1 MIRIKEGKPNS
12 DLSEKVFLVLDNHS
26 EIIYDSYPVVIKPPN
41 MNHLMYKASI
51 MEKQIKQWQ

>member
-1 MIRIKEGKPNS
+1 MIRIKEGKPDS

-51 MEKQIKQWQ
+51 MEKQIKQW

>member
-1 MIRIKEGKPNS
+1 MIRIKEGKPDS

>member
-1 MIRIKEGKPNS
+1 MIRIKEGKPDS
-12 DLSEKVFLVLDNHS
+12 DLSEKVFLVLDNHI

-51 MEKQIKQWQ
+51 MEKQIKQW

>member
-1 MIRIKEGKPNS
+1 MIRIKEGKPDS

-41 MNHLMYKASI
+41 MNHRMYEASI
-51 MEKQIKQWQ
+51 REKQIKQW

>member
-1 MIRIKEGKPNS
+1 MIRIKEGKPDL

-41 MNHLMYKASI
+41 MNHRIYKASI
-51 MEKQIKQWQ
+51 MEKQIKQW

>member
-51 MEKQIKQWQ
+51 MEKQIKQW

>member
-1 MIRIKEGKPNS
+1 MIRIKEGKPDS
-12 DLSEKVFLVLDNHS
+12 DLSEKVYLVFDNHS

-51 MEKQIKQWQ
+51 MEKQIKQW

>member
-1 MIRIKEGKPNS
+1 MIRIKEGKPDS
-12 DLSEKVFLVLDNHS
+12 DLSEKVYLVLDNHS

-51 MEKQIKQWQ
+51 MEKQIKQW